1 MLLGSGNLLLMG
13 GAFFLYKKYQA
24 AQAEAE
30 RLGSR
35 ESGPLPTERP
45 AGTAGSTGRTDD
57 LTRRS
62 EEEERERERES
73 TALAAPIGATEFGP
87 QPAAVSSNS
96 AADLGICTAAALYV
110 ARQHG
115 SYAAPALHISR
126 QGHLL
131 GHSTPPHLPRLN

>member
-62 EEEERERERES
+62 EEEEREREREHS
-73 TALAAPIGATEFGP
+73 ARRSNWCDGIWAAACGGIKQLGRGFGHMHRC
-87 QPAAVSSNS
+87 SSVCGS
-96 AADLGICTAAALYV
+96 AARIVCRT
-110 ARQHG
+110 R
-115 SYAAPALHISR
+115 
-126 QGHLL
+126 
-131 GHSTPPHLPRLN
+131 PPHLPPGALAWP